1 MVKSLPKDKLED
13 RNNALTE
20 LQKSSTYQKLI
31 INQEV
36 SPEYLIILIA
46 ISSGITYSKDDEFAV
61 DESLYSKIQK
71 SENGEDK
78 IIFVTRIIG
87 LALPTN
93 GGLTKEIIG
102 VFERYKKRFKWYG
115 SKGDVFF
122 DGNGNET
129 KIRKIM
135 I

>member
-1 MVKSLPKDKLED
+1 M
-13 RNNALTE
+13 
-20 LQKSSTYQKLI
+20 I